1 MGLDGISDPL
11 LSGLC
16 LSLQSQQSLR
26 TLVSPFI
33 PVHPKLLTVS
43 FAHTDFQVWFSSRYP
58 WRLNSNIINFSIH
71 LPLFSL
77 PLLQPSTKMG
87 QVPLLG
93 VHLTLLLIS
102 ITVIRHYLTVNSLD
116 CALLTSE
123 FLLSTEH
130 GIQQKLKKIS
140 GINNQINDIMLK
152 KQFNIN
158 CYRLNVSLQNSHAE
172 NHYCE
177 GIQRWESLEDD
188 QVMRNILL

>member
-1 MGLDGISDPL
+1 MASVILYYQASASLSNLSNP
-11 LSGLC
+11 SGLLC
-16 LSLQSQQSLR
+16 HPSFQCTQSFLQFPLP
-26 TLVSPFI
+26 TLI
-33 PVHPKLLTVS
+33 
-43 FAHTDFQVWFSSRYP
+43 SRSGSHLGP

-140 GINNQINDIMLK
+140 GINKQINDIMLK